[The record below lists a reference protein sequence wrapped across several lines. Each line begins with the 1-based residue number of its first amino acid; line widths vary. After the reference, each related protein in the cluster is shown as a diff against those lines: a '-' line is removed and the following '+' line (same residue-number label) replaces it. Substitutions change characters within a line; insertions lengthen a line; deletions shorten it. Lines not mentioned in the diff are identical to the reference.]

1 MGRFIGG
8 IFGNTKSHTSPGST
22 GSGVYSIKEQYYLQ
36 SEDAWYKPP
45 FQATGGNQT
54 GTITGVVGDAI
65 VPGNGYSY
73 HFFTSPGNFV
83 TLEPTNNL
91 DFIVIAGGGG
101 GRTVDGSYAGGAGGA
116 GGYIERL
123 NQPLNSGTYPISIGA
138 GGAIDNNGVNSTA
151 FGEVARGGGH
161 GGKGHPSPG
170 ANGGSGGGGSGSS
183 TGGAGFAYPG
193 PTQQGYPGGAGG
205 APGGAGGGGG
215 GAGAVGAVWSNDG
228 GGAGGDGKAAFSGD
242 TGIPPSYGTPGPS
255 AGRWF
260 AGGGGG
266 GTWSP
271 GYGSRGGPGGAGG
284 GGRGT
289 FGGGNPTPGTAG
301 QANTGGGGGGA
312 GNPSGGAVPGT
323 AGGSGI
329 VIIRYP
335 T

>member
-8 IFGNTKSHTSPGST
+8 IFGNTLAHNRTGNT
-22 GSGVYSIKEQYYLQ
+22 GSGVYSIKEQYYLI
-36 SEDAWYKPP
+36 SEDAWFRPP

-54 GTITGVVGDAI
+54 GTNGVVGGAL

-83 TLEPTNNL
+83 TQEPTNNL
-91 DFIVIAGGGG
+91 DYIVIGGGG
-101 GRTVDGSYAGGAGGA
+101 AGRTVDGSYAGGAGGA
-116 GGYIERL
+116 GGYIEKL
-123 NQPLNSGTYPISIGA
+123 NQPLNTGTYAISIGA
-138 GGAIDNNGVNSTA
+138 GGALDNNGSNSTA
-151 FGEVARGGGH
+151 FGDTAQGGGH

-170 ANGGSGGGGSGSS
+170 NSGGSGGGGSGSS
-183 TGGAGFAYPG
+183 AGGAGFAYPG
-193 PTQQGYPGGAGG
+193 TSQQGHPGGAGG

-215 GAGAVGAVWSNDG
+215 GAGASGGVWGGDG
-228 GGAGGDGKAAFSGD
+228 GGVGGDGKAAFSGD
-242 TGIPPSYGTPGPS
+242 TGIPPAYGTPGPS
-255 AGRWF
+255 SGRWF

-271 GYGSRGGPGGAGG
+271 GYGSRGGPPGAGG

-289 FGGGNPTPGTAG
+289 WGGPSPTPGTDG
-301 QANTGGGGGGA
+301 QVNTGGGGGGA
-312 GNPSGGAVPGT
+312 GNPIGGPGT